1 MAESY
6 IEWADEV
13 AAKSNVD
20 SGIVIM
26 KLTKELAK
34 GRKVEEAKVIVAK
47 AIINGGKIHEN

>member
-34 GRKVEEAKVIVAK
+34 GRKVEEAKVIVAN

>member
-20 SGIVIM
+20 ASIVIM

-34 GRKVEEAKVIVAK
+34 GKKVEEAKVIVANQ
-47 AIINGGKIHEN
+47 IINGGKNYED